1 MRFYQVKITKHLS
14 ERNLF
19 ILALF
24 WTIAITIA
32 SLVSLSNMPRVNVL
46 GKDKTVHF
54 LFYFVLTLT
63 WNFALQKKYKNWALK
78 YIIVFV
84 VIGYG
89 IVIEVLQE
97 VLTKTRQAD
106 IYDVIANS
114 VGTLVALI
122 VIFWLKNK
130 TFEKNFKTFLLLTI
144 LAPQN

>member
-1 MRFYQVKITKHLS
+1 MKITKHLS

-106 IYDVIANS
+106 LYDVIANS
-114 VGTLVALI
+114 AGTLVALI

-130 TFEKNFKTFLLLTI
+130 TFEKKF
-144 LAPQN
+144 

>member
-106 IYDVIANS
+106 LYDVIANS
-114 VGTLVALI
+114 AGTLVALI

-130 TFEKNFKTFLLLTI
+130 TFEKKF
-144 LAPQN
+144 

>member
-106 IYDVIANS
+106 LYDVIANS
-114 VGTLVALI
+114 AGALVALI

-130 TFEKNFKTFLLLTI
+130 TFEKKF
-144 LAPQN
+144 